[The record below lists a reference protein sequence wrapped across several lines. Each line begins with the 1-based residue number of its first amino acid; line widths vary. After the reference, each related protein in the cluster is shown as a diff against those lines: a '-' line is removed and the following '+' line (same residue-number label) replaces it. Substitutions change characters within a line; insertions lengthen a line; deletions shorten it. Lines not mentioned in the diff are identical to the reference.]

1 METAPVRDSVP
12 RLQQLVPHMRA
23 QIIGLRD
30 GATFEQARRRY
41 SETVNDLA
49 AKGLGRCTASR
60 VGDRDQYWSPTR
72 EVLDEAMR
80 LGFVE
85 NQKLPSAR
93 KYLDA
98 YRDRRY
104 SLTVAGE
111 KAMNQ
116 AEDDLAAFC
125 DELAIA
131 VYHAHSYFRR
141 FIQIL
146 KERPLACPEITEREV
161 EVSRQ
166 KGKGT
171 EYLVNY
177 ANERLEQGA
186 SGTDQRERI
195 REIVVAF
202 VRHRFGKAPGKQPT
216 NKELASAVNDA
227 FAEASAKLRGLSVG
241 ATDLKM
247 LKNWGTQLR
256 LLDQSR
262 YVPGFGERN
271 INIIWLASDIV
282 EQPRLK
288 IQRRTYEKHRQ
299 RVSEAV
305 VSAYRSQASRAD
317 SRLDAP
323 YLPIYCVRAE
333 AAFRCEV
340 MRALVDL
347 VIQHLAEEKIPDTGV
362 RLWLHLGTTRQP
374 ASEPVYRCGGKRR
387 YEMTL
392 QPTKTEG
399 G

>member
-1 METAPVRDSVP
+1 MEAIHIRDSVP

-23 QIIGLRD
+23 QIVGLRD
-30 GATFEQARRRY
+30 GTTFEQARRRY
-41 SETVNDLA
+41 RETVNDLA

-60 VGDRDQYWSPTR
+60 VGNRDQYWSPTR

-98 YRDRRY
+98 YRDCRY
-104 SLTVAGE
+104 RLTATGE

-116 AEDDLAAFC
+116 AEEDLAAFC
-125 DELAIA
+125 NELAIA
-131 VYHAHSYFRR
+131 VHGAHPYFRR
-141 FIQIL
+141 FIQVL
-146 KERPLACPEITEREV
+146 KERPLACPEITEREI

-166 KGKGT
+166 QGKGT

-177 ANERLEQGA
+177 ANERLEQDA
-186 SGTDQRERI
+186 SEVGQQERI

-202 VRHRFGKAPGKQPT
+202 VRHRFGRTFGKRPT
-216 NKELASAVNDA
+216 NKEWANAINDA

-247 LKNWGTQLR
+247 LTNWGTQLR

-262 YVPGFGERN
+262 YVPGFEERK
-271 INIIWLASDIV
+271 INIIWLASDID
-282 EQPRLK
+282 EQPHLK
-288 IQRRTYEKHRQ
+288 IRRRTYEKHWQ
-299 RVSEAV
+299 RVSKAIV
-305 VSAYRSQASRAD
+305 DAYRSQASRAD

-323 YLPIYCVRAE
+323 YLPIYRVRAE
-333 AAFRCEV
+333 AAFQCEV

-347 VIQHLAEEKIPDTGV
+347 VIEHLAEEKIPSADV
-362 RLWLHLGTTRQP
+362 QLWLHLGTTQQP
-374 ASEPVYRCGGKRR
+374 ASEPVYQRGGKRR

-392 QPTKTEG
+392 QLRETEG